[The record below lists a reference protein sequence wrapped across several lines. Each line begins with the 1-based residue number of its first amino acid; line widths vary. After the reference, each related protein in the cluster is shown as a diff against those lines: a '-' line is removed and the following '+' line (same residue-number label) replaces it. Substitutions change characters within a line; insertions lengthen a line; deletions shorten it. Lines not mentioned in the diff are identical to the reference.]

1 MQDTTTF
8 LQVQNGIRAGASNQ
22 VDPIPRYLHDWRG
35 LAAWTHVDVLYQG
48 YLVALMVLGTM
59 KAPTN
64 PGSPYNGSKTQNGF
78 STFGGP
84 DVAAS
89 VGEVAA
95 RALNH
100 VWYQKWLVHLTHRP
114 EWGGGLVHQVLSG
127 HGSKV
132 QAHANRNVLNSQ
144 AVAQAHRQ
152 NPFGTWLLS
161 QTFPEGSPTHPSYP
175 TGHGTVG
182 GACITV
188 LKFFYDGT
196 YVIPNPMVPAS
207 DGLSL
212 QPYTESDAD
221 QITVNTELNKLA
233 RNVSFGHGIGAGIHW
248 RTDTD
253 ASLLLGE
260 AMALSY
266 LRDKATTYNEK
277 FTVNITKLDGTIAT
291 ITNE

>member
-1 MQDTTTF
+1 
-8 LQVQNGIRAGASNQ
+8 
-22 VDPIPRYLHDWRG
+22 
-35 LAAWTHVDVLYQG
+35 
-48 YLVALMVLGTM
+48 
-59 KAPTN
+59 
-64 PGSPYNGSKTQNGF
+64 
-78 STFGGP
+78 
-84 DVAAS
+84 
-89 VGEVAA
+89 
-95 RALNH
+95 
-100 VWYQKWLVHLTHRP
+100 
-114 EWGGGLVHQVLSG
+114 
-127 HGSKV
+127 
-132 QAHANRNVLNSQ
+132 LNSQ
-144 AVAQAHRQ
+144 AVAQARSQ

-161 QTFPEGSPTHPSYP
+161 QTFSEGSPTHPSYP

-233 RNVSFGHGIGAGIHW
+233 RNISFGHGVGAGIHW

-253 ASLLLGE
+253 TSLLLGE